1 MSEITN
7 DEQTGDKIIGVE
19 ISDEAL
25 EALAFAGNSG
35 AYTVA
40 FCTNGQYCPA

>member
-1 MSEITN
+1 MTGIGTDQSE
-7 DEQTGDKIIGVE
+7 DEILSVE

-25 EALAFAGNSG
+25 EAAALPAQAG

-40 FCTNGQYCPA
+40 FCSNGNVCPA